1 MTRFFAIIRV
11 TLLQLIGR
19 RRSIGLLVLAAVPA
33 VILLLVGLN
42 STDRETEEFFRT
54 GLLAIVL
61 GVTVPIISII
71 LGAGSLGD
79 ERGAKTLSYL
89 ALRPIRREVIAAAKL
104 VGAWL
109 ASFLVAGAGSLLT
122 AVVLGVTVGSWD
134 EMLAIMVATAITTLG
149 FVAIMQLVGYIT
161 DRAVLIGLGYLLIW
175 EGIVTGAASQVATTS
190 IWRMGVSAYAG
201 IIAGDHWGSDAFGLE
216 AQVVA
221 DLEDLLSGV
230 LPGVWGATLKVLGI
244 AVVSVLATAYLMR
257 ERDLV
262 S

>member
-11 TLLQLIGR
+11 TLIQLIGR

-33 VILLLVGLN
+33 GILLLVGLN
-42 STDRETEEFFRT
+42 VGDRETEEFFRT
-54 GLLAIVL
+54 GALPLVL
-61 GVTVPIISII
+61 GVTVPIIAIT

-79 ERGAKTLSYL
+79 ERTHKTISYL

-104 VGAWL
+104 VAAWL
-109 ASFLVAGAGSLLT
+109 ASFLVAGSGAFL
-122 AVVLGVTVGSWD
+122 AAIVLGATVGSWD
-134 EMLAIMVATAITTLG
+134 EMFAIMVATAITTLG
-149 FVAIMQLVGYIT
+149 FVAIMQVLGYIT
-161 DRAVLIGLGYLLIW
+161 DRAVIIGLAYLLIW

-201 IIAGDHWGSDAFGLE
+201 IVAGDHWGSALGLE
-216 AQVVA
+216 ARVVA

-230 LPGVWGATLKVLGI
+230 NPGVWGAVVKVLGI
-244 AVVSVLATAYLMR
+244 AVVSVGALGVLMR
-257 ERDLV
+257 DRDLV

>member
-19 RRSIGLLVLAAVPA
+19 RRSIGLLVLAAVPGL
-33 VILLLVGLN
+33 ILLLVGLN
-42 STDRETEEFFRT
+42 DSDRETEEFFRT
-54 GLLAIVL
+54 GLLGMVL
-61 GVTVPIISII
+61 GVTTPIIAII
-71 LGAGSLGD
+71 LGSGSLGD
-79 ERGAKTLSYL
+79 ERSAKTMSYL
-89 ALRPIRREVIAAAKL
+89 ALRPIRRETIAAAKL
-104 VGAWL
+104 IGAWL
-109 ASFLVAGAGSLLT
+109 ASFLVAGSGALLT

-134 EMLAIMVATAITTLG
+134 ELSAIVVATAITTLG
-149 FVAIMQLVGYIT
+149 FVAVMQFIGYIT

-190 IWRMGVSAYAG
+190 IWRIGVSAYAG
-201 IIAGDHWGSDAFGLE
+201 IVAGDHWGSDVFGLE

-230 LPGVWGATLKVLGI
+230 VPGVWGALFKVLGI
-244 AVVSVLATAYLMR
+244 AAVSIVLTSYLMR